1 MNGSEKFFP
10 TEGSSALVPIGC
22 EQSTAKII
30 AFPDQLGGG
39 QHAHGHKKESFK
51 DMALVFGSCVLV
63 GLLFLI

>member
-10 TEGSSALVPIGC
+10 TEGSSALAPADY
-22 EQSTAKII
+22 EQPTATII
-30 AFPDQLGGG
+30 AFPDPLVVEQPSCGR
-39 QHAHGHKKESFK
+39 KKESFK

>member
-10 TEGSSALVPIGC
+10 TEGSSALAPADC
-22 EQSTAKII
+22 EQPTATII
-30 AFPDQLGGG
+30 AFPEQFGDQRPACGR
-39 QHAHGHKKESFK
+39 KRESFK